1 MPISYS
7 YHNNKGI
14 LLIKILVIKIILTI
28 IIILCVSFIYADQ
41 CRLLWPGPFAFS
53 SIASDGFQVSGSGA
67 DSSSLSSAIT

>member
-7 YHNNKGI
+7 YHNNKGNSF
-14 LLIKILVIKIILTI
+14 VIRHY
-28 IIILCVSFIYADQ
+28 LCSFIYADQ

-67 DSSSLSSAIT
+67 EGPGSSSLSSSIT